1 MPPIDDIGYIDGD
14 DDAYIDVPTLDSAA
28 GSLSVAAREYNYIA
42 SGTLKSRVMVSWQV
56 SSSPL
61 VTGYQVFMTNNA
73 GTYDTFETTTNSI
86 EVSDIK
92 VGTYTFDVMALS
104 ETGPTRITGSVT
116 GFSVLGKLLPPDA
129 PTALAVTN
137 GLGVVDLAWTNP
149 TDVDLAYIEVWK
161 SDVNNRNHSSAAI
174 IKRTTSDKI
183 SIQLPVGTYYFW
195 VRAVDTSTNPSTN
208 YEPVAATPSGSATGG
223 VVGKSVSVSS
233 QGTTL
238 PAAADALEGQFFF
251 KTDTQQMY
259 AFNGTAWVI
268 FANAFD
274 NTNDLTDGAG
284 LGNSAVWQNV
294 TDNGDG
300 TIPANNATN
309 NPVDQWRN

>member
-1 MPPIDDIGYIDGD
+1 M
-14 DDAYIDVPTLDSAA
+14 
-28 GSLSVAAREYNYIA
+28 
-42 SGTLKSRVMVSWQV
+42 
-56 SSSPL
+56 
-61 VTGYQVFMTNNA
+61 
-73 GTYDTFETTTNSI
+73 
-86 EVSDIK
+86 
-92 VGTYTFDVMALS
+92 
-104 ETGPTRITGSVT
+104 
-116 GFSVLGKLLPPDA
+116 
-129 PTALAVTN
+129 
-137 GLGVVDLAWTNP
+137 
-149 TDVDLAYIEVWK
+149 
-161 SDVNNRNHSSAAI
+161 
-174 IKRTTSDKI
+174 
-183 SIQLPVGTYYFW
+183 
-195 VRAVDTSTNPSTN
+195 
-208 YEPVAATPSGSATGG
+208 
-223 VVGKSVSVSS
+223 VGKSVSVSS

-309 NPVDQWRN
+309 NPVTSGATNPTTNLVTGAFFYNTAENKLYTYSGTAWVVYANAFDNTNQLTDGASLGETATWQNVTDDGTGTIPANSATNNPTASGANDPATGVTGEFFFNTTDNKLKVWDGTQWVLFGNAFDNTNQLTDGAALGDTATWQNVTDDGTGTIPAQ